1 LLTCA
6 DLTMVSA
13 EARQESRGAH
23 SREDFPDRD
32 DKKWMK
38 HTIAY
43 QKDISADKVSLTYRN
58 VIATTLDESEMKA

>member
-1 LLTCA
+1 MLTCA

>member
-1 LLTCA
+1 
-6 DLTMVSA
+6 MVSA